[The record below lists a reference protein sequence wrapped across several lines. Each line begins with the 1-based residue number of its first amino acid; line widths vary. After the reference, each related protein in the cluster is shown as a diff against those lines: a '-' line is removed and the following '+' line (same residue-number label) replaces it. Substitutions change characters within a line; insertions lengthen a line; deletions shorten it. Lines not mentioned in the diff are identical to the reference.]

1 VKWDENLNSGA
12 MRGVPG
18 LDEKES
24 GGCLEDA
31 VWLKI
36 AQLHHLFEGIRSS

>member
-1 VKWDENLNSGA
+1 
-12 MRGVPG
+12 

-36 AQLHHLFEGIRSS
+36 AQCHHFFEGVISS